1 MGRMSSVP
9 FRHRIRLLGPVLA
22 LTVLAGLP
30 EAGGAALP
38 LDPETE
44 QLLVEAVESAAA
56 LDFYN
61 ARCRSDNSGRST
73 DNLNKELVSKLR
85 LTVISVQDDHFPEQ
99 GYRQAQQRMQEQFL
113 TTLREAGGCK
123 GAKESGLPERL
134 RARYHEKLE
143 AVESLP

>member
-1 MGRMSSVP
+1 MSSTP
-9 FRHRIRLLGPVLA
+9 FRRPIRRLGPVLA
-22 LTVLAGLP
+22 LTVLAALP
-30 EAGGAALP
+30 RAGAAALP

-61 ARCRSDNSGRST
+61 ARCRSDSSGRHT

-85 LTVISVQDDHFPEQ
+85 LTVMSVQDDLFPEQ
-99 GYRQAQQRMQEQFL
+99 GFRQAQQRMQEGFL

-134 RARYHEKLE
+134 RARYREKLD
-143 AVESLP
+143 AIESLP